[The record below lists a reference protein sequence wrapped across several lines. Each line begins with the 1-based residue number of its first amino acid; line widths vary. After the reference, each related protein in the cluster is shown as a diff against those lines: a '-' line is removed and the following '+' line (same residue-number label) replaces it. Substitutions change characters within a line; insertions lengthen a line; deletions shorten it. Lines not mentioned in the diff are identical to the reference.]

1 MTLDHYAAA
10 TGVQLAVSGHRTAR
24 AHFAAEYGAA
34 RVPPDAAHA
43 VPLVVHVDFAVRLPP
58 DHARGGHK
66 TVRWAV
72 LLGRPQDRPLTAHVV
87 LAGAPR
93 RFALSLVQGFVVEPL
108 VSLLAVEAGHV
119 LLPAAALRHRD
130 GAVVVLG
137 RSRSGKT
144 SVVARAVAGGQEA
157 WGDDQVLLDARGT
170 LRSWPRRLRVYP
182 DLRFTA
188 PAAVAAL
195 PWDQRARLRGLG
207 AVAAASRGWVAPS
220 LPLAWRDLGPAAQP
234 GPAPARRLVLVERG
248 GDHAAVQTAPLALQE
263 LVGHAADVLRDQRAR
278 LRSVIDVGWEPL
290 LARAEH
296 IEAQILRSAL
306 ADVPAERWT
315 APSSWSAPEA
325 VAALAAH
332 LGVDG

>member
-1 MTLDHYAAA
+1 MTLDHYAPA
-10 TGVQLAVSGHRTAR
+10 TGVGLAVTGHPTAR

-34 RVPPDAAHA
+34 RVPPDTAHA
-43 VPLVVHVDFAVRLPP
+43 APLLVHVDIAARLPRG
-58 DHARGGHK
+58 HLRGGHK

-72 LLGRPQDRPLTAHVV
+72 RLGQPQDRPLTVHVV

-108 VSLLAVEAGHV
+108 VSLLAVERGHV

-144 SVVARAVAGGQEA
+144 SVVARAVAGGQSA
-157 WGDDQVLLDARGT
+157 WGDDQVLLDASGT

-195 PWDQRARLRGLG
+195 PWEKRARLRGLA

-220 LPLAWRDLGPAAQP
+220 LPLAWRDLGQAAPPRPART
-234 GPAPARRLVLVERG
+234 RRLVLVERG
-248 GDHAAVQTAPLALQE
+248 SGGATIQTAPLGLQE

-278 LRSVIDVGWEPL
+278 LSSVLDAGWEPL
-290 LARAEH
+290 LTRTVQVEGS
-296 IEAQILRSAL
+296 ILESAL
-306 ADVPAERWT
+306 RDVPAERWT
-315 APSSWSAPEA
+315 VPGSWSAPAA
-325 VAALAAH
+325 VVALAAH
-332 LGVDG
+332 LGVEG